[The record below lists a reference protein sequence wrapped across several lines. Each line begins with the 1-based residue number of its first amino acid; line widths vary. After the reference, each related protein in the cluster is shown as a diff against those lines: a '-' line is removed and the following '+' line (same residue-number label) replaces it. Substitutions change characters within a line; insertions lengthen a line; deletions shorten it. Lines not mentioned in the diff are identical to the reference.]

1 MTRGT
6 EEWILKQNIKN
17 NEGSEWRLNIQRGE
31 EGEKGGEEK
40 ETEEGNT
47 REMSELWINS
57 HL

>member
-6 EEWILKQNIKN
+6 EERFLKQNIKN

-40 ETEEGNT
+40 EIEEGNT